1 VRLIGTELRGGLG
14 DMSAL
19 SNALGEIDAA
29 ARTTADLSRPLVR
42 ALPVT
47 GAAVSTFGELLPM
60 QTVSAS
66 DSRARR
72 IDEIQFDLHEGPCW
86 DALASGEPVLEPDIR
101 HRPSR
106 VWPAFSPAIAELPI
120 GALLAYPLVFG
131 PLKLGAVDLYTDEPV
146 SWAGHTA
153 ADARVMASAI
163 ARTVLRRALRDAE
176 SEADEGPYSRR
187 LIHQATGMVIAQL
200 RISAVDAELL
210 IRGQA
215 FATDQPMREIAQR
228 ILDRDLLFRRG
239 ESGIE
244 AIG

>member
-1 VRLIGTELRGGLG
+1 
-14 DMSAL
+14 MSAL
-19 SNALGEIDAA
+19 NDALGEIDAA
-29 ARTTADLSRPLVR
+29 ASTTADLSRPLVR
-42 ALPVT
+42 ALPVK

-60 QTVSAS
+60 QTISAS

-72 IDEIQFDLHEGPCW
+72 IDEIQFDLNEGPCW
-86 DALASGEPVLEPDIR
+86 DALASGEPVVEPDIR
-101 HRPSR
+101 HRPTR
-106 VWPAFSPAIAELPI
+106 VWPAFSPALAELPI

-131 PLKLGAVDLYTDEPV
+131 PLKLGAIDLYADEPI
-146 SWAGHTA
+146 SWAGPSA
-153 ADARVMASAI
+153 ADASVLAAAI

-176 SEADEGPYSRR
+176 PGEDDGPYSRR

-215 FATDQPMREIAQR
+215 FATEQPMREIAQR
-228 ILDRDLLFRRG
+228 ILDRDLSFHRG

-244 AIG
+244 AVG